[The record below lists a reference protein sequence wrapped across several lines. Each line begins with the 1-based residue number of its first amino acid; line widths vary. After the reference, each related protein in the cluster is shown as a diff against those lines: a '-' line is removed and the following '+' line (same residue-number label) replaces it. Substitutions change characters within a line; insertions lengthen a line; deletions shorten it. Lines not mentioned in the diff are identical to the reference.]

1 MFFNFDYSN
10 LKTKSIIY
18 VDLIGNLTD
27 NDEFK
32 SFTDQ
37 WLDLY
42 NLKTKFTFIFNTDKV
57 EYVHPKFCLTMSM
70 FIYKL
75 KKRETQYLNM
85 SILFICCSLRYKCVN
100 KTYRD
105 IVETYTNKGK
115 YTAKLIY
122 SDNTFT
128 KEEFCKYNPDLVIF
142 LI

>member
-42 NLKTKFTFIFNTDKV
+42 KLKTKFIFIFNTDKI

-70 FIYKL
+70 FKYKL

-85 SILFICCSLRYKCVN
+85 SIFIIKNEYIKKLLYYILFLQSPISDIYITSDISKINNILN
-100 KTYRD
+100 KNLDDEIKHIT
-105 IVETYTNKGK
+105 
-115 YTAKLIY
+115 
-122 SDNTFT
+122 
-128 KEEFCKYNPDLVIF
+128 P
-142 LI
+142 

>member
-42 NLKTKFTFIFNTDKV
+42 KLKTKFTFIFNTDKV

-75 KKRETQYLNM
+75 KKKETQYLNM
-85 SILFICCSLRYKCVN
+85 SIFIIKNEYIKKLLYYILFLQSPISDIYITSDISKINNILN
-100 KTYRD
+100 KNLDDEIKHIT
-105 IVETYTNKGK
+105 
-115 YTAKLIY
+115 
-122 SDNTFT
+122 
-128 KEEFCKYNPDLVIF
+128 P
-142 LI
+142 

>member
-42 NLKTKFTFIFNTDKV
+42 KLKTKFTFIFNTDKV
-57 EYVHPKFCLTMSM
+57 EYVHPKICLTMSM

-75 KKRETQYLNM
+75 KKKETQYLNM
-85 SILFICCSLRYKCVN
+85 SIFIIKNEYIKKLLYYILFLQSPISDIYITSDISKINNILN
-100 KTYRD
+100 KNLDDEIKHIT
-105 IVETYTNKGK
+105 
-115 YTAKLIY
+115 
-122 SDNTFT
+122 
-128 KEEFCKYNPDLVIF
+128 P
-142 LI
+142 

>member
-42 NLKTKFTFIFNTDKV
+42 KLKTKFIFIFNTDKI

-85 SILFICCSLRYKCVN
+85 SIFIIKNEYIKKLLYYILFLQSPISDIYITSDISKINNILN
-100 KTYRD
+100 KNLDDEIKHIT
-105 IVETYTNKGK
+105 
-115 YTAKLIY
+115 
-122 SDNTFT
+122 
-128 KEEFCKYNPDLVIF
+128 P
-142 LI
+142 

>member
-42 NLKTKFTFIFNTDKV
+42 KLKTKFIFIFNTDKV

-85 SILFICCSLRYKCVN
+85 SIFIIKNEYIKKLLYYILFLQSPIS
-100 KTYRD
+100 D
-105 IVETYTNKGK
+105 IYITSDISKINNILNE
-115 YTAKLIY
+115 KLDDEI
-122 SDNTFT
+122 
-128 KEEFCKYNPDLVIF
+128 KHIIP
-142 LI
+142 

>member
-42 NLKTKFTFIFNTDKV
+42 KLKTKFIFIFNTDKV

-75 KKRETQYLNM
+75 KKKETQYLNM
-85 SILFICCSLRYKCVN
+85 SIFIIKNEYIKKLLYYILFLQSPISDIYITSDISKINNILN
-100 KTYRD
+100 K
-105 IVETYTNKGK
+105 
-115 YTAKLIY
+115 KLDDEI
-122 SDNTFT
+122 
-128 KEEFCKYNPDLVIF
+128 KHIIP
-142 LI
+142 

>member
-42 NLKTKFTFIFNTDKV
+42 KLKTKFTFIFNTDKV

-85 SILFICCSLRYKCVN
+85 SIFIIKNEYIKKLLYYILFLQSPISDIYITSDISKINNILN
-100 KTYRD
+100 K
-105 IVETYTNKGK
+105 
-115 YTAKLIY
+115 KLDDEIKHI
-122 SDNTFT
+122 T
-128 KEEFCKYNPDLVIF
+128 P
-142 LI
+142 